1 MEVVIPPKKN
11 RKEQR
16 EYDKELY
23 KIRHLVENAFLHL
36 KRWRGIAARYAKNTA
51 SFLAAVEIRCIVI

>member
-16 EYDKELY
+16 AYDKALY
-23 KIRHLVENAFLHL
+23 KIRHLVENAFLHFKAL
-36 KRWRGIAARYAKNTA
+36 ARDSYTICEKLSILPCRHTD
-51 SFLAAVEIRCIVI
+51 